1 MVSSWIIVVRHHSM
15 LICSP
20 LQKWTRALWRQA

>member
-1 MVSSWIIVVRHHSM
+1 MVSSWIIVVRHHPM

-20 LQKWTRALWRQA
+20 LQKWIRTIWRQT

>member
-15 LICSP
+15 LICTP
-20 LQKWTRALWRQA
+20 L